1 MKKIETILGCLDL
14 TEIDPVVMRLASFMA
29 ESFQAGT
36 LLFLHAVQAY
46 DLPDRANKNFPDQ
59 VTIKSA
65 IKEKLTQQICDYCA
79 EDLDARVEV
88 VVEEEDSANAVFEY
102 VSSHQVDLSL
112 IGQKYG
118 LDREA
123 RYARKIAQGID
134 SDFILVSEEDQ
145 SDITAI
151 LCALDCSEESKTS
164 FERARELSLRIN
176 ARLICYYLEDITRSY
191 FPSSASQHIRSRE
204 NKARKNYAAFLEP
217 FGLTPEDIPCYFEA
231 AARIDEQEGQPVENM
246 SRSVQAVAESEKSG
260 LIVVGAR
267 GEVSSPT
274 TLLGNIS
281 ENFLRMEK
289 TRPVMIIKN
298 KKSKRFFRY

>member
-29 ESFQAGT
+29 ESFRAER
-36 LLFLHAVQAY
+36 LLFLHAIQAY

-59 VTIKSA
+59 VTIKST
-65 IKEKLTQQICDYCA
+65 IKKKLTQQICDNCA
-79 EDLDARVEV
+79 EELNAEVEV

-123 RYARKIAQGID
+123 RYARKIAHGID
-134 SDFILVSEEDQ
+134 SDFILVSEE
-145 SDITAI
+145 SRPDITSI
-151 LCALDCSEESKTS
+151 LCALDCSGESKTA
-164 FERARELSLRIN
+164 FERARELALEIK
-176 ARLICYYLEDITRSY
+176 ARLICYYLEDTTRSY
-191 FPSSASQHIRSRE
+191 FPATASQHIQSRE
-204 NKARKNYAAFLEP
+204 NKARKNYAAFLEQ
-217 FGLTPEDIPCYFEA
+217 FGLTPEDIPCHFEA
-231 AARIDEQEGQPVENM
+231 AARIDEQDGQPAENM
-246 SRSVQAVAESEKSG
+246 SRSIQAVAESEESG

-267 GEVSSPT
+267 GEVSSST
-274 TLLGNIS
+274 TLLGNVS